1 MRALGQTDR
10 RQQALELQEIW
21 RRVSSL
27 HLSGGQGCGCS
38 FGGLML
44 MASDFELDIVEFV
57 VAEAGKTGATGV
69 EEYIDAVARRGPDRY
84 SLPALLTC
92 IGDGDVRDA
101 SEGDVELIL
110 KSLNRTLS
118 AMERAHSR
126 GRFACD

>member
-1 MRALGQTDR
+1 MLALGSNDR
-10 RQQALELQEIW
+10 RRQAHELQEIW

-57 VAEAGKTGATGV
+57 FAEAQKAGATGV
-69 EEYIDAVARRGPDRY
+69 EAYIDAVAGRGPDRY

-92 IGDGDVRDA
+92 IEDGDLRDA
-101 SEGDVELIL
+101 SQGDVALIL
-110 KSLNRTLS
+110 ESLNRTLS
-118 AMERAHSR
+118 AMESQHSR